1 MRLIGFGRYAG
12 IVGAYNGFR
21 AIGLKKQ
28 TFQLPKAATLV
39 SQQELI
45 DQLKNIQLPNLKIA
59 LTGNGKVARGAK
71 EMLDAM
77 HMNTGGCCSL
87 FDPNIYKTSVLHD

>member
-21 AIGLKKQ
+21 AIGLKNQ
-28 TFQLPKAATLV
+28 TPFMLPKAATLG

-45 DQLKNIQLPNLKIA
+45 AELKNIQVPN
-59 LTGNGKVARGAK
+59 
-71 EMLDAM
+71 
-77 HMNTGGCCSL
+77 
-87 FDPNIYKTSVLHD
+87 Y